1 MSTRRHPALSAAAAL
16 LLVATQLGLAY
27 YTPRAHTPQL
37 LLLFGLGTLAY
48 VALLHYRL
56 PLRAGLLLALLLRLL
71 WLPATPALSD
81 DYHRFRWDGALVAA
95 GQNPFLHRPDEYQAG
110 GGGLTG
116 PLQLTSQLYQHLN
129 SPHYYSVYPPVCQA
143 LFGLAV
149 RLFPASELAQ
159 IIVLR
164 LALLLAEAATALLLV
179 RLLRRFGQPPERAF
193 LYLLHP
199 LVVTEL
205 MGNLHFEAVVISGV
219 LGALWLLTRGRLRWA
234 AGALALGVAA
244 KLTPLLALPLLLRRL
259 SWRHTMLFGLAL
271 GAVLAAAFLPFASAA
286 LLRNIGRSL
295 DLYFHSFEF
304 NASVY
309 YLLRAIG
316 YRLTGYNEI
325 ARLGTGL
332 AAAAALGVLLLMV
345 LEHRPTL
352 ATLPRAALLAFTLYY
367 LLATTVHPW
376 YLTPLVALSCFTDW
390 RYPAAWA
397 ALATLS
403 YAAYRTA
410 AYQENLGLVAL
421 EYLGVLLVALWDW
434 RRSRAAS
441 RAEHLMTPA
450 AL

>member
-1 MSTRRHPALSAAAAL
+1 MSAARRSTLLGLAAAL
-16 LLVATQLGLAY
+16 LTATQLGLAY
-27 YTPRAHTPQL
+27 FTPRPATAQL
-37 LLLFGLGTLAY
+37 LTLFGLGTLAY
-48 VALLHYRL
+48 AALLHYRL

-95 GQNPFLHRPDEYQAG
+95 GHSPFLHRPDEYRAG
-110 GGGLTG
+110 GGPLTG
-116 PLQLTSQLYQHLN
+116 APQLTPGLYQHLN

-149 RLFPASELAQ
+149 RLFPASERAQ
-159 IIVLR
+159 IVVLR

-179 RLLRRFGQPPERAF
+179 GLLRRFGQDPDRAL

-199 LVVTEL
+199 LVVAEL
-205 MGNLHFEAVVISGV
+205 VGNLHFEAVVIAGV
-219 LGALWLLTRGRLRWA
+219 LAACWLLARGRLVLA

-259 SWRHTMLFGLAL
+259 GWGRTLRFGLAL
-271 GAVLAAAFLPFASAA
+271 AASLAAAFAPFASAA

-309 YLLRAIG
+309 YLLRAVG
-316 YRLTGYNEI
+316 YWLTGYNEI
-325 ARLGTGL
+325 ARLGTAL
-332 AAAAALGVLLLMV
+332 AAEAAFGVLVLMAF
-345 LEHRPTL
+345 ERRPTL

-376 YLTPLVALSCFTDW
+376 YLTPLVALNCFTGW
-390 RYPAAWA
+390 RYPATWA

-403 YAAYRTA
+403 YATYRSS
-410 AYQENLGLVAL
+410 AYQEHLGLVAL
-421 EYLGVLLVALWDW
+421 EYLGVLLAAAWDW
-434 RRSRAAS
+434 RRHRAA
-441 RAEHLMTPA
+441 HLAPPA
-450 AL
+450 AA